1 MKQQVAV
8 KVAQSGGSLYLVLTK
23 QLEDIKA
30 KVGDK
35 LVASWDD
42 NGDEIVLRRNDKQ

>member
-8 KVAQSGGSLYLVLTK
+8 RVAQSGGSLYLVLTK
-23 QLEDIKA
+23 QLEDISA

-42 NGDEIVLRRNDKQ
+42 DGAEIVIKRDTKP

>member
-23 QLEDIKA
+23 QLEDINA

-35 LVASWDD
+35 LVASWNDK
-42 NGDEIVLRRNDKQ
+42 GAEIVIKRVDKQ